1 MHHAL
6 TVRFV
11 ESVGDLDSILQCL
24 IKRKRAFAQT
34 VGQDLPF
41 DVLHDD
47 EVDAVLAADI
57 VERTDVWMVQAGD
70 GSGFPLESLPD
81 FGMTGYVRGKDFDG
95 QSNHRVGS
103 RFNSQLRVAH
113 FR

>member
-34 VGQDLPF
+34 VGESVSF
-41 DVLHDD
+41 ELHDH
-47 EVDAVLAADI
+47 EVDAILAPDV
-57 VERTDVWMVQAGD
+57 VERADVWMVQAGD
-70 GSGFPLESLPD
+70 RAGFPLESLPD
-81 FGMTGYVRGKDFDG
+81 FGMTG
-95 QSNHRVGS
+95 
-103 RFNSQLRVAH
+103 LAT
-113 FR
+113 